1 MFLMGLSIC
10 VRISTSGRFDILKSR
25 CSDLF
30 VQVDITNEE
39 LSCAHMKPFD
49 KVILSS
55 DWLTQHNTNL

>member
-1 MFLMGLSIC
+1 MLRLSIC
-10 VRISTSGRFDILKSR
+10 VKISTSATFEILKSR